1 MPNVRLTMR
10 KISEILRLHFDCKR
24 SNREIATSCLVSRST
39 VSDYV
44 YRAKAAGLSWPLPGG
59 CDETQL
65 EILLF
70 PSKSGRPKSTTSLPD
85 FADAHERLKQKGMT
99 LALLW
104 ERYKKDN
111 PDGIQYSRYCDLYR
125 EWLRKVDVVM
135 RQSHR
140 AGERLFSDFA
150 GSTLPVINPNTGEV
164 SAAHVFVAAMGAS
177 SFTYA
182 EAFWSENSEAWCM
195 GAYAHEKRQCA
206 HRKKTPA
213 RSHPK
218 LAVCA

>member
-1 MPNVRLTMR
+1 
-10 KISEILRLHFDCKR
+10 
-24 SNREIATSCLVSRST
+24 
-39 VSDYV
+39 
-44 YRAKAAGLSWPLPGG
+44 
-59 CDETQL
+59 
-65 EILLF
+65 
-70 PSKSGRPKSTTSLPD
+70 
-85 FADAHERLKQKGMT
+85 MT

-195 GAYAHEKRQCA
+195 GAYAHGKRQCA